1 MCCSSQFDT
10 VFVSESEAG
19 ILCFLDSVNALEV
32 VPELL
37 LLLLHQLLRLEL
49 LVVAQH
55 PQHSSPFLACI
66 YSQWLV
72 VYW

>member
-1 MCCSSQFDT
+1 MPSLLVAMLTAVTRD
-10 VFVSESEAG
+10 AP
-19 ILCFLDSVNALEV
+19 CFCYLGSVNALEV
-32 VPELL
+32 VPQLL